1 MEIEC
6 AVAGVK
12 DMMNVAQPA
21 MGLQELPQMRCDYY
35 KNLMS
40 LYDVDDFVVLVT
52 RILFRFY
59 DYFND
64 DTKYK

>member
-1 MEIEC
+1 
-6 AVAGVK
+6 
-12 DMMNVAQPA
+12 
-21 MGLQELPQMRCDYY
+21 MRCDYY